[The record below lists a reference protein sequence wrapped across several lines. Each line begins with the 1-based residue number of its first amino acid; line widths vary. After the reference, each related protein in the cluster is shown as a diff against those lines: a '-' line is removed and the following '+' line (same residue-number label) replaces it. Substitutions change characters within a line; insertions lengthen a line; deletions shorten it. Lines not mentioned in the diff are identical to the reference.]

1 MQDLSNTNYKET
13 LFRLFSYFIPF
24 KKGVVAGVLALIVF
38 SIVDAGMVKYVQPL
52 IDDGLNKNNGYVL
65 KMGALL
71 VLVIFLVRGIASF
84 ISNYC
89 AAWVSNHVIKRIR
102 QDVFGHMLKLPVS
115 YYDRH
120 NTGQLL
126 SKLTYDTEQIA
137 LATSD
142 AMITMLRE
150 SVLIIVYLAVMINAS
165 WQLSAIFLIT
175 VPVIGLLL
183 SLVSRRFRKVS
194 AKMQESMGLITKN
207 LEQSLT
213 GHKNILACT
222 TQEQETQIFAEVN
235 NHNRQ
240 QRMKL
245 ATISAISN
253 PIIQLIG
260 SSAIAIVL
268 FVASLDGMINTLTS
282 GAFLTVVVAMGSILK
297 PVKQISKVN
306 ELMQRGLTAAASVFQ
321 VLDEEPEQDTG
332 TRKVD
337 SCKGELLLKDLTFNY
352 PNHEKQVLNKVNLQ
366 INSGETVAFVGE
378 SGSGKSTIISLLLR
392 FYDTQGPQ
400 IYLDGHAVSDYEL
413 RELRNQFSLVSQQIT
428 LLNDSIRANIA
439 YGCHREVTPE
449 EIEAA
454 AEAAQVLAFSKELPE
469 GLDTEIGENG
479 GKLSG
484 GQRQRIAIARAFL
497 RNSPIILLD
506 EATSALD
513 NTSEA
518 KVQEALNELL
528 KGKTCIVVAHRLS
541 TIENADKIVVMSQ
554 GRILEVGNHS
564 ELMDSKG
571 MYCQLYNQHNQIQE

>member
-13 LFRLFSYFIPF
+13 LFRLFSYFFPF
-24 KKGVVAGVLALIVF
+24 KKGVITGIVALIIF
-38 SIVDAGMVKYVQPL
+38 SVVDAGMVKYVEPL
-52 IDDGLNKNNGYVL
+52 IDEGLNKSNGYVL

-71 VLVIFLVRGIASF
+71 VLVIFTVRGFASF
-84 ISNYC
+84 VSNYC

-102 QDVFGHMLKLPVS
+102 QDVFAHMLKLPVS

-150 SVLIIVYLAVMINAS
+150 SVLILVYLAVMINAS
-165 WQLSAIFLIT
+165 WQLSAIFLVT
-175 VPVIGLLL
+175 VPVIGFLL
-183 SLVSRRFRKVS
+183 SIVSRRFRKVS
-194 AKMQESMGLITKN
+194 ANMQESMGIITKN

-222 TQEQETQIFAEVN
+222 TREQETALFEDVN

-268 FVASLDGMINTLTS
+268 FVASLDGMIDTLTS
-282 GAFLTVVVAMGSILK
+282 GTFLTVVVAMGSILK

-321 VLDEEPEQDTG
+321 VLDEEAEKDEG
-332 TRKVD
+332 TRKATN
-337 SCKGELLLKDLTFNY
+337 CQGELRLKGLSFTY
-352 PNHEKQVLNKVNLQ
+352 PNHEKQVLTNVNLQ

-392 FYDTQGPQ
+392 FYDAHPEQ
-400 IYLDGHAVSDYEL
+400 IYLDGHEISEYALD
-413 RELRNQFSLVSQQIT
+413 ELRNQFSLVSQQIT

-439 YGCHREVTPE
+439 YGCHREVTDS
-449 EIEAA
+449 EIESAA
-454 AEAAQVLAFSKELPE
+454 QAAQVLAFAQELPE
-469 GLDTEIGENG
+469 GLETQIGENG

-497 RNSPIILLD
+497 RNSPVILLD

-541 TIENADKIVVMSQ
+541 TIENADKIVVMGQ
-554 GRILEVGNHS
+554 GRIIEVGDHHA
-564 ELMDSKG
+564 LMAKQG
-571 MYCQLYNQHNQIQE
+571 MYCQLYNQHKQIQG

>member
-13 LFRLFSYFIPF
+13 LFRLFSYFKPF
-24 KKGVVAGVLALIVF
+24 KKGVIVGVIALIVF
-38 SIVDAGMVKYVQPL
+38 SVVDAGMVKYVEPL
-52 IDDGLNKNNGYVL
+52 IDEGLNKNNGYVL

-71 VLVIFLVRGIASF
+71 VLIIFFVRGLASF
-84 ISNYC
+84 VSNYC

-102 QDVFGHMLKLPVS
+102 QDVFTHMLNLPVS
-115 YYDRH
+115 YYDKH

-142 AMITMLRE
+142 ALITMLRE
-150 SVLIIVYLAVMINAS
+150 SVLIIVYLVVMINAS
-165 WQLSAIFLIT
+165 WQLSAIFLVT

-183 SLVSRRFRKVS
+183 SIVSRRFRKVS
-194 AKMQESMGLITKN
+194 ANMQQSMGLITKN

-222 TQEQETQIFAEVN
+222 TQEQETMLFHDVN
-235 NHNRQ
+235 NKNRQ
-240 QRMKL
+240 HRMKL

-268 FVASLDGMINTLTS
+268 FVASLENMITTLTS
-282 GAFLTVVVAMGSILK
+282 GAFITVVVAMGSILK

-306 ELMQRGLTAAASVFQ
+306 EFMQRGLTAAASVFQ
-321 VLDEEPEQDTG
+321 VLDEEKEKDDG
-332 TRKVD
+332 TRQVD
-337 SCKGELLLKDLTFNY
+337 KSKGNIELRQLTFSY
-352 PNHEKQVLNKVNLQ
+352 PNHEKRVLNQ
-366 INSGETVAFVGE
+366 ISLTINAGETIAFVGE
-378 SGSGKSTIISLLLR
+378 SGSGKSTIINLLLR
-392 FYDTQGPQ
+392 FYDTDNDQ
-400 IYLDGHAVSDYEL
+400 ICLDGHPISEYEL
-413 RELRNQFSLVSQQIT
+413 ASLRNQFSLVSQQIT
-428 LLNDSIRANIA
+428 LLNDSIAANIA
-439 YGCHREVTPE
+439 YGCHRDVTVA
-449 EIEAA
+449 EIKAA
-454 AEAAQVLAFSKELPE
+454 AEAAQVMSFANELPD
-469 GLDTEIGENG
+469 GLNTEIGENG

-518 KVQEALNELL
+518 KVQEALNELQ
-528 KGKTCIVVAHRLS
+528 KEKTCIVVAHRLS

-554 GRILEVGNHS
+554 GNILEVGDHQA
-564 ELMDSKG
+564 LMASKG
-571 MYCQLYNQHNQIQE
+571 MYCQLYNQHKQTQ